1 MSHYSRYNITAEAEA
16 VTTHGFHALAFMAEA
31 AIFTYLGADFLL
43 SDFDAEA
50 WDWRLVTPTVLAET
64 TCAAFRSISRHDR
77 GVVQVALVIPLCLVA
92 RACSVF
98 PITAAIN
105 CRRRRNGEATMG
117 WRSQVVMWWAG
128 LRGAIAYGL
137 AKRWD
142 AEGDSPPTEVTT
154 AMAVIIFTTFGLG
167 STVATLIKCLGLD
180 GKPDAAGPPQAAE
193 PRPASSQEAL
203 AESLLGGM
211 DAPRGT
217 QHGAHDYV
225 AAAQVRTRRTNSPLM
240 PIIRQPVGGIPSLCD
255 DHNRWVCVPGLG
267 GVHHR
272 GGSARGGWGTAAAA
286 LLSRP
291 SPAHGP
297 AQVRPRYTNQRHRCQ
312 DSWRLPSPKREA

>member
-1 MSHYSRYNITAEAEA
+1 M
-16 VTTHGFHALAFMAEA
+16 
-31 AIFTYLGADFLL
+31 
-43 SDFDAEA
+43 
-50 WDWRLVTPTVLAET
+50 
-64 TCAAFRSISRHDR
+64 
-77 GVVQVALVIPLCLVA
+77 VQVALVIPLCLVA

-142 AEGDSPPTEVTT
+142 AEEDSPPTEVTT

-180 GKPDAAGPPQAAE
+180 GKPNAAAPPQAAE

-225 AAAQVRTRRTNSPLM
+225 AAAQVSTRAQTLPVLSM
-240 PIIRQPVGGIPSLCD
+240 PNNPKDLALIR
-255 DHNRWVCVPGLG
+255 
-267 GVHHR
+267 
-272 GGSARGGWGTAAAA
+272 
-286 LLSRP
+286 
-291 SPAHGP
+291 
-297 AQVRPRYTNQRHRCQ
+297 
-312 DSWRLPSPKREA
+312 

>member
-1 MSHYSRYNITAEAEA
+1 
-16 VTTHGFHALAFMAEA
+16 
-31 AIFTYLGADFLL
+31 
-43 SDFDAEA
+43 
-50 WDWRLVTPTVLAET
+50 
-64 TCAAFRSISRHDR
+64 
-77 GVVQVALVIPLCLVA
+77 
-92 RACSVF
+92 
-98 PITAAIN
+98 
-105 CRRRRNGEATMG
+105 
-117 WRSQVVMWWAG
+117 MWWAG

-225 AAAQVRTRRTNSPLM
+225 AAAQVRTR
-240 PIIRQPVGGIPSLCD
+240 
-255 DHNRWVCVPGLG
+255 
-267 GVHHR
+267 
-272 GGSARGGWGTAAAA
+272 
-286 LLSRP
+286 
-291 SPAHGP
+291 
-297 AQVRPRYTNQRHRCQ
+297 AQI
-312 DSWRLPSPKREA
+312 LP